1 MGELMSLKDNYWFD
15 NWEQHYRKEISSDV
29 KDAMILKALSMIV
42 LDLNTIK
49 KQLKIGE
56 EE

>member
-1 MGELMSLKDNYWFD
+1 MYPNNTYWLN
-15 NWEQHYRKEISSDV
+15 NWEQHYRQEISRDV

-42 LDLNTIK
+42 KDLDTIK